1 MTNEV
6 TDNTSGKDSIV
17 SIDKTEVIYGTE
29 NVVNRTLHL
38 ISYVQSPHLKLDSI
52 QEIDMDIG
60 RNYS

>member
-6 TDNTSGKDSIV
+6 IDNISSKDSIV
-17 SIDKTEVIYGTE
+17 STDKTEVIYGAE

-38 ISYVQSPHLKLDSI
+38 ISNVQSPHLKLDSI
-52 QEIDMDIG
+52 QEIDMSIC

>member
-52 QEIDMDIG
+52 QEIDMSMC

>member
-52 QEIDMDIG
+52 QEIDMSIC

>member
-6 TDNTSGKDSIV
+6 IDNISSKDSIV

-52 QEIDMDIG
+52 QEIDMSMC